1 MKIGL
6 EIVSE
11 CGGCDGLN
19 GISIWSKLL
28 NMQVKSLGWKTDLML
43 ARWSGILTDRG
54 SHWVIQTP
62 NNPGYYWGN
71 FVLQQAAPKNGDLEG
86 WQKQFAAEF
95 PEAEFPEVKHLLFGW
110 DAPEL
115 GQIEEFIKTGFALDH
130 SSVLQLGELKPP
142 EAAKLELEIRP
153 LKNDQEWQ
161 QLFELE
167 LLLREPQHELEAYK
181 IYMLAKLKNYRSL
194 TELSLGAW
202 FGAFIKPPLEPVR
215 KGLALFGNRNTT
227 PTQAQLL
234 GGLGIFFSSDLAR
247 YQAVGVHPDY
257 RRQGIASHL
266 VWKAAQ
272 YAQSKEAK
280 QIIIHADPDGPAI
293 GLYQK
298 LGFKVVGQQYAL
310 LKSK

>member
-1 MKIGL
+1 
-6 EIVSE
+6 
-11 CGGCDGLN
+11 
-19 GISIWSKLL
+19 
-28 NMQVKSLGWKTDLML
+28 ML
-43 ARWSGILTDRG
+43 ARWSGILTDLG
-54 SHWVIQTP
+54 SYSVIQTP

-71 FVLQQAAPKNGDLEG
+71 FVLQEDAPKNGDLEG
-86 WQKQFAAEF
+86 WQKQFAAAF
-95 PEAEFPEVKHLLFGW
+95 PEAKHVLFGW
-110 DAPEL
+110 DASEL
-115 GQIEEFIKTGFALDH
+115 GHIEEFTTAGFVLDH
-130 SSVLQLGELKPP
+130 SSVLQLGELQNPAP
-142 EAAKLELEIRP
+142 TALELEIRP

-202 FGAFIKPPLEPVR
+202 FGAFIKPPLEPVH
-215 KGLALFGNRNTT
+215 KGLALFGKRNTA

-234 GGLGIFFSSDLAR
+234 GSLGIFFSSDLAR

-272 YAQSKEAK
+272 YAQSKEAEH
-280 QIIIHADPDGPAI
+280 ILIHADPDGPAI

-298 LGFKVVGQQYAL
+298 LGFEVVGQQYAL